1 MSGPP
6 IIVWYP
12 LLHHSSHI
20 FPVPR
25 LSSAPI
31 PSDRLQPTH
40 LLPLGA
46 FMSSL
51 SDVGDTRQIIYW
63 IMAALIAMVAEY
75 VYMLPTE
82 ARYVWPKVFTKQ
94 VHRLKVYMLVRYTG
108 MLAQGFNLYIST
120 RMVAGTHTSP
130 GTCQALY
137 WYQAVSLGVVNV
149 TAIVLVMNR
158 NSVYYLFN
166 KENFVSW
173 CFLIIGAISAASM
186 GVSARISFPHARLSK
201 SCLIEEAHPGAL
213 VYMATNLTIIIILQ
227 SFSVWRLV
235 RNPYGDDELARILR
249 RDVNICGAALGVVM
263 ILMIL
268 CCTGAIR
275 SVQVTNAGHS
285 WLFFILWWMS
295 GRLELHVQRYLGKR
309 LQAQGGQEQPQELD
323 TVIEFEDDESMFS
336 RSRPSSVAVSHRAS
350 STEATDPESACPSP
364 TVAVP
369 PKAVLRLDMS

>member
-1 MSGPP
+1 MPCPP
-6 IIVWYP
+6 VDVWYP
-12 LLHHSSHI
+12 LLRHRSLI

-25 LSSAPI
+25 LSSAPTL
-31 PSDRLQPTH
+31 SDRLQPKH

-46 FMSSL
+46 FMSGL

-63 IMAALIAMVAEY
+63 IMAALVAMVAEY

-82 ARYVWPKVFTKQ
+82 ARYVWPQVFTKQ
-94 VHRLKVYMLVRYTG
+94 VHRLKVFMLIRYTG
-108 MLAQGFNLYIST
+108 MLAQGFNLYISI
-120 RMVAGTHTSP
+120 RMVSGAHTSP
-130 GTCQALY
+130 GMCQALY
-137 WYQAVSLGVVNV
+137 WYQAASLGVVNV

-158 NSVYYLFN
+158 IYYLFN

-186 GVSARISFPHARLSK
+186 GVSARIAFPRARLSK
-201 SCLIEEAHPGAL
+201 SCLIEEPHLGAL

-235 RNPYGDDELARILR
+235 RNPYGDDKLAKILR

-263 ILMIL
+263 LLMIL

-309 LQAQGGQEQPQELD
+309 RQAQGGQEQPQELD

-350 STEATDPESACPSP
+350 STEATEPDSP